1 MRKILYII
9 LGLICCTVTFIACF
23 DEKDFKFDKFTI
35 SDLDPTLYIPLVND
49 TIRLDASNDYN
60 VLYDEE
66 GVGYL
71 HFAIEDNILP
81 PVKDFFE
88 VPPSTDFSIS
98 YDYTYTYTYPAIGGF
113 STTISDSYQYVFS
126 RPDQRIDSVIFKAGT
141 LSLSINTPSSATGAY
156 TVTIPALKKN
166 NVAFSERIPFATSS
180 FNRDLSG
187 YILEFADN
195 NAFEIIINVEILPSD
210 PAGSYKFNSISFSN
224 VEVSG
229 VYGYFGQHPAFPSPV
244 NVNISTFDK
253 FRNNNTTTLHIKE
266 AFLNFRVDNGA
277 GFPIQLRIDEVAS
290 ISGGLPEVKDK
301 IDSVIIPSNRLQ
313 ESFLRTEHHIGGKA
327 FGEILSNMPSEM
339 EFNFSATINPE
350 GSKSGTV
357 KNFLTDA
364 SSITVSNIE
373 ARVPLNFRVSG
384 MMLKDTLNFSASR
397 VTFNDMELLM
407 NIENR
412 MPVEVLLQA
421 YLMDEEGNLLNT
433 PSLFEVPVSVP
444 AATVDVATG
453 KVTAPCLRKTEVN
466 ANVKALEQAKKL
478 KVEIIVNSN
487 PDAEYVCVTKDNY
500 VYIKMGAKA
509 RVNID
514 NLD

>member
-1 MRKILYII
+1 MRKILYVI

-88 VPPSTDFSIS
+88 VPPSANFSIS
-98 YDYTYTYTYPAIGGF
+98 YDYPYAAIGGF
-113 STTISDSYQYVFS
+113 SITIPGSYQYGFS
-126 RPDQRIDSVIFKAGT
+126 RPDTRIDSIIFKAGT
-141 LSLSINTPSSATGAY
+141 LSLSINTPPSANGAY
-156 TVTIPALKKN
+156 TVPIPALKKN
-166 NVAFSERIPFATSS
+166 NVAFSERVPFGTSSS

-187 YILEFADN
+187 YILAFTNN
-195 NAFEIIINVEILPSD
+195 NAFEIIIDVEILSSD

-229 VYGYFGQHPAFPSPV
+229 VYGYFGQHSAFPSPV
-244 NVNISTFDK
+244 SINVSTFDK

-266 AFLNFRVDNGA
+266 AFLNFCVDNGA

-290 ISGGLPEVKDK
+290 ISGGLREEKDK
-301 IDSVIIPSNRLQ
+301 IDSVIIPSNKLQ

-373 ARVPLNFRVSG
+373 TRVPLNFSVSG
-384 MMLKDTLNFSASR
+384 MVLKDTLNFSASR

-407 NIENR
+407 NVENR

-433 PSLFEVPVSVP
+433 PSLFEVPVSIP

-453 KVTAPCLRKTEVN
+453 KVTAPYLHKTVVN

-478 KVEIIVNSN
+478 KVEIIVNSG
-487 PDAEYVCVTKDNY
+487 PAAGYVCVTKDNY